1 MDFWAMKWVERETE
15 RREKARQMREL
26 RQIVADLAEANA
38 AIGPAI
44 ADANARRIAN
54 RRQEGPDGFVMI
66 GG

>member
-1 MDFWAMKWVERETE
+1 
-15 RREKARQMREL
+15 MREL

-44 ADANARRIAN
+44 ADANAQRIAN